1 MVLVEVDH
9 TSGGHRRLVITG
21 TDPYGLTGEVLART
35 AGKLAAGKH
44 RASGVLSPAEAF
56 DPAETL
62 SSLADLGV
70 SWRRG

>member
-1 MVLVEVDH
+1 MILVEVDPDENRR
-9 TSGGHRRLVITG
+9 RRLVITG

-56 DPAETL
+56 DPEETL
-62 SSLADLGV
+62 DSMAELGV
-70 SWRRG
+70 AWRRA